1 MTTPMNFEPTAEEKY
16 LANATASALAGAAAA
31 QQDLQAAQKRAAAQ
45 TANEENAT
53 AAFLAR
59 AGGRRNR

>member
-1 MTTPMNFEPTAEEKY
+1 MTQPMDFELSAEEKY
-16 LANATASALAGAAAA
+16 LRSITGSELAGAAAA

-53 AAFLAR
+53 AAFLER